1 MDYLVM
7 PKIGVNFFISG
18 VNDQDFDLDE
28 VTAKLGIEPTRTQKQ
43 EVLRNG
49 TVKPTYWLFALPKVE
64 ALAIDDRMNE
74 MRLLLSGKESAI
86 NELCEI
92 RGLSADFEVNITAA
106 SDELP
111 EIYITSDFLAFAGE
125 LNADL
130 GIAMYLDTD

>member
-1 MDYLVM
+1 MDYLIM
-7 PKIGVNFFISG
+7 PKIGVKFFITG
-18 VNDQDFDLDE
+18 EDHKDFDLDE

-125 LNADL
+125 SNADL